1 MGLNLREK
9 ERLAE
14 NKFKEWLNEKEI
26 PFWYIHQEPDTFS
39 NVFRKENV
47 KRPDFIILIPNIGF
61 ILTDVEY
68 KEPARKYPEFQI
80 DVEETLKYCKIQ
92 EKYKLNI
99 WYVFSNA
106 INHFSTWYWIPVSKV
121 KEIGEERKYRG
132 YYGIPIEEFIII
144 SKTQGINK
152 LFAEMD
158 RFFR

>member
-68 KEPARKYPEFQI
+68 KCRRNIKILQN
-80 DVEETLKYCKIQ
+80 TGKIQ
-92 EKYKLNI
+92 IKYLVCIFKC
-99 WYVFSNA
+99 
-106 INHFSTWYWIPVSKV
+106 
-121 KEIGEERKYRG
+121 
-132 YYGIPIEEFIII
+132 
-144 SKTQGINK
+144 NK
-152 LFAEMD
+152 SF
-158 RFFR
+158 